1 MSEANVVLG
10 IDCATSHL
18 ALALVEEGGRVLAR
32 VAPNVGREHAARIV
46 RDIASLFQ
54 GAGID
59 RRRIGAIGVG
69 VGPGS
74 YTGLRVAIATA
85 NGLARAWSVPVFG
98 ASTLAAVAAADLAA
112 GEQGVAVLDARRGNV
127 YAALVRRDDDA
138 ERAGDGAGE
147 GAGEG
152 TFAPRVRL
160 VAGPVKVARDAL
172 PTAFAGERTLAEAA
186 PDAAALALAAVAT
199 AAPAEATY
207 L

>member
-1 MSEANVVLG
+1 MSEPSVVLG

-32 VAPNVGREHAARIV
+32 VAPDVGREHAARIV
-46 RDIASLFQ
+46 RDIAGLFQ
-54 GAGID
+54 TAGIE
-59 RRRIGAIGVG
+59 RQRVRAIGVG

-98 ASTLAAVAAADLAA
+98 ASTLAAVAAAALAA

-138 ERAGDGAGE
+138 ERAGDGARA
-147 GAGEG
+147 GA
-152 TFAPRVRL
+152 FAPRVRL

-172 PTAFAGERTLAEAA
+172 PAAFAGERTLAEAA

>member
-1 MSEANVVLG
+1 MSGPRVVLG

-32 VAPNVGREHAARIV
+32 VAPDVGREHAARIV

-54 GAGID
+54 TAGIE
-59 RRRIGAIGVG
+59 RHRVGAIGVG

-127 YAALVRRDDDA
+127 YAALVHRDDDA
-138 ERAGDGAGE
+138 ERAGDGARE
-147 GAGEG
+147 GP
-152 TFAPRVRL
+152 FAPRVRL

-172 PTAFAGERTLAEAA
+172 TTAFAGERTLAEAA

-199 AAPAEATY
+199 GAPAEATY